1 MNLRHLWAAA
11 GLLLSCLCWAGNA
24 LVARAVADS
33 IPPMSLAFWRWS
45 LALGILLPFVGRA
58 LWQLRAQIRAAGWRL
73 WLVAGLG
80 IASYNSLLY
89 HAAHSTSAIN
99 ITLLNTCLPL
109 ATFLGAGLLLGEWPA
124 RRAWFGMAVAA
135 GGLLLLIGRGEL
147 ATFIALDFYPGDL
160 LMLLAVAAWAL
171 YSLLMRLWGPRFGLP
186 PLPLLG
192 VMILLGLGM
201 MLPFYLFEL
210 ARVGGFTPTAGNL
223 AAIGYTAL
231 FASLLA
237 YLAWNHGLKVL
248 GAARASLF
256 SYLMPVFA
264 ALLAWLLLGEQLAI
278 YHWLGGG
285 LIFAGLLLA
294 TRPVRSS
301 AGLQRSA
308 E

>member
-1 MNLRHLWAAA
+1 MNLSRGWAAV
-11 GLLLSCLCWAGNA
+11 GLMLSCLCWAGNA
-24 LVARAVADS
+24 LVARAVANS

-45 LALGILLPFVGRA
+45 LALAILLPFVGRPLWRQRA
-58 LWQLRAQIRAAGWRL
+58 LVRAAGWRL

-109 ATFLGAGLLLGEWPA
+109 ATFLGAGLLFGEWPA

-135 GGLLLLIGRGEL
+135 FGLLLLIGRGDL
-147 ATFIALDFYPGDL
+147 TTFLALDFYRGDL

-171 YSLLMRLWGPRFGLP
+171 YSLLMRLWGAGFGLA

-192 VMILLGLGM
+192 VMVLFGLIL
-201 MLPFYLFEL
+201 MLPFYLLEL
-210 ARVGGFTPTAGNL
+210 LRVGGFSPTPTSLG
-223 AAIGYTAL
+223 AIGYTAL
-231 FASLLA
+231 FASLVA

-264 ALLAWLLLGEQLAI
+264 ALLAWLLLDERLAF

-285 LIFAGLLLA
+285 LIFAGLLVA
-294 TRPVRSS
+294 TRPARG
-301 AGLQRSA
+301 AARQPGA
-308 E
+308 

>member
-1 MNLRHLWAAA
+1 MNLRHSWAAA
-11 GLLLSCLCWAGNA
+11 GLVLSCLCWAGNA

-33 IPPMSLAFWRWS
+33 IPPMALAFWRWS
-45 LALGILLPFVGRA
+45 LALAILLPFVAGP
-58 LWQLRAQIRAAGWRL
+58 LWQQRAVVRAAGWRL

-109 ATFLGAGLLLGEWPA
+109 ATFLGAGVLLGEWPA
-124 RRAWFGMAVAA
+124 RRAWFGMALAA
-135 GGLLLLIGRGEL
+135 CGLLLLIGRGDL
-147 ATFIALDFYPGDL
+147 ATFRALDFYRGDL
-160 LMLLAVAAWAL
+160 LMLLAVLAWAL
-171 YSLLMRLWGPRFGLP
+171 YSLLMRLWAPRLALP
-186 PLPLLG
+186 PLALLG
-192 VMILLGLGM
+192 VMILFGLLL
-201 MLPFYLFEL
+201 MLPLYLLEL
-210 ARVGGFTPTAGNL
+210 IRSGGFMVTPLNV

-237 YLAWNHGLKVL
+237 YLSWNHGLKVL

-264 ALLAWLLLGEQLAI
+264 ALLGWLLLGERLAF
-278 YHWLGGG
+278 YHWLGGA

-294 TRPVRSS
+294 TRPAVTKTVASS
-301 AGLQRSA
+301 
-308 E
+308 

>member
-1 MNLRHLWAAA
+1 MNLRHGWAAG
-11 GLLLSCLCWAGNA
+11 GLVLSCLCWAGNA

-33 IPPMSLAFWRWS
+33 IPPMALAFWRWS
-45 LALGILLPFVGRA
+45 LALAILLPFVAPA
-58 LWQLRAQIRAAGWRL
+58 LWRQRAVVRAAGWRL

-147 ATFIALDFYPGDL
+147 ATFLALDFYRGDL
-160 LMLLAVAAWAL
+160 IMLLAVAAWAL
-171 YSLLMRLWGPRFGLP
+171 YSLLMRLWGARLGLA

-192 VMILLGLGM
+192 VMILFGLAL
-201 MLPFYLFEL
+201 MLPFYLAEL
-210 ARVGGFTPTAGNL
+210 VRVGGFAPTPATLG
-223 AAIGYTAL
+223 AIGYTAL

-237 YLAWNHGLKVL
+237 YLTWNHGLKVL

-264 ALLAWLLLGEQLAI
+264 ALLAWLLLDERLAF
-278 YHWLGGG
+278 YHWLGGA

-294 TRPVRSS
+294 TLPAPSV
-301 AGLQRSA
+301 QRSG

>member
-1 MNLRHLWAAA
+1 MNLRHGWAAG
-11 GLLLSCLCWAGNA
+11 GLVLSCLCWAGNA

-33 IPPMSLAFWRWS
+33 IPPMALAFWRWS
-45 LALGILLPFVGRA
+45 LALAILLPFVAPA
-58 LWQLRAQIRAAGWRL
+58 LWRQRAVVRAAGWRL

-147 ATFIALDFYPGDL
+147 ATFLALDFYRGDL
-160 LMLLAVAAWAL
+160 IMLLAVAAWAL
-171 YSLLMRLWGPRFGLP
+171 YSLLMRLWGARLGLA

-192 VMILLGLGM
+192 VMILFGLAL
-201 MLPFYLFEL
+201 MLPFYLAEL
-210 ARVGGFTPTAGNL
+210 VRVGGFAPTPATLG
-223 AAIGYTAL
+223 AIGYTAL

-237 YLAWNHGLKVL
+237 YLTWNHGLKVL

-264 ALLAWLLLGEQLAI
+264 ALLAWLLLDERLAF
-278 YHWLGGG
+278 YHWLGGA

-294 TRPVRSS
+294 TRPAPSV
-301 AGLQRSA
+301 QRSG

>member
-1 MNLRHLWAAA
+1 MPRHTLWAAA
-11 GLLLSCLCWAGNA
+11 GLLLACLCWAGNA

-33 IPPMSLAFWRWS
+33 IPPMSLAFGRWS
-45 LALGILLPFVGRA
+45 LALALLLPFVGRT
-58 LWQLRAQIRAAGWRL
+58 LWQRRAALRRAGWRL
-73 WLVAGLG
+73 WVVSGLG

-124 RRAWFGMAVAA
+124 RRAWLGMALAA
-135 GGLLLLIGRGEL
+135 CGLLLLIGRGEL
-147 ATFIALDFYPGDL
+147 ATFLTLDFYRGDL
-160 LMLLAVAAWAL
+160 IMLLAVVVWAL
-171 YSLLMRLWGPRFGLP
+171 YSLLMRLWAPRLELP
-186 PLPLLG
+186 ALPLLG
-192 VMILLGLGM
+192 AMILYGLLL
-201 MLPFYLFEL
+201 MLPFYLLEL
-210 ARVGGFTPTAGNL
+210 ALVGGFTPTPETLG
-223 AAIGYTAL
+223 AIAYTAL

-264 ALLAWLLLGEQLAI
+264 ALLAWLLLGEGLAF
-278 YHWLGGG
+278 YHWLGGA

-294 TRPVRSS
+294 TRPPP
-301 AGLQRSA
+301 AQRSG

>member
-1 MNLRHLWAAA
+1 MNLRHSWAAA
-11 GLLLSCLCWAGNA
+11 GLVLSSLCWAGNA

-33 IPPMSLAFWRWS
+33 IPPMALAFWRWS
-45 LALGILLPFVGRA
+45 LALAILLPFIAGP
-58 LWQLRAQIRAAGWRL
+58 LWQQRAAVRGAGWRL

-109 ATFLGAGLLLGEWPA
+109 ATFLGAGVLLGQWPA
-124 RRAWFGMAVAA
+124 QRAWFGMALAA
-135 GGLLLLIGRGEL
+135 CGLLLLIGRGDL
-147 ATFIALDFYPGDL
+147 ATFRSLDFYRGDL
-160 LMLLAVAAWAL
+160 LMLLAVVAWAL
-171 YSLLMRLWGPRFGLP
+171 YSLLIRLWAPRLALP
-186 PLPLLG
+186 PLALLG
-192 VMILLGLGM
+192 VMILFGLLL
-201 MLPFYLFEL
+201 MLPLYLLEL
-210 ARVGGFTPTAGNL
+210 TRVGGFMVTPRNV

-237 YLAWNHGLKVL
+237 YLSWNHGLKVL

-264 ALLAWLLLGEQLAI
+264 ALLGWLLLGEQLAF
-278 YHWLGGG
+278 YHWLGGA

-294 TRPVRSS
+294 TRPVVANGR
-301 AGLQRSA
+301 A
-308 E
+308 

>member
-1 MNLRHLWAAA
+1 MNQSRGWAAA
-11 GLLLSCLCWAGNA
+11 GLMLSCLCWAGNA
-24 LVARAVADS
+24 LVARAVANS

-45 LALGILLPFVGRA
+45 LALTILLPFVGRP
-58 LWQLRAQIRAAGWRL
+58 LWHQRAQIRAAGWRL

-124 RRAWFGMAVAA
+124 RRAWFGMTVAA
-135 GGLLLLIGRGEL
+135 CGLLLLIGRGDL
-147 ATFIALDFYPGDL
+147 ATFLALDFYRGDL
-160 LMLLAVAAWAL
+160 LMLLAVVAWAL
-171 YSLLMRLWGPRFGLP
+171 YSLLMRLWGARFGLP

-192 VMILLGLGM
+192 VMILFGLFL
-201 MLPFYLFEL
+201 MLPVYLLEL
-210 ARVGGFTPTAGNL
+210 LRTGGFSPTPANL

-231 FASLLA
+231 FASLVA

-264 ALLAWLLLGEQLAI
+264 ALLAWLLLDERLAF

-294 TRPVRSS
+294 TRPARG
-301 AGLQRSA
+301 AARQPIR
-308 E
+308 

>member
-1 MNLRHLWAAA
+1 MNLSRGWAAA
-11 GLLLSCLCWAGNA
+11 GLMLSCLCWAGNA
-24 LVARAVADS
+24 LVARAVANS

-45 LALGILLPFVGRA
+45 LALAILLPFVGRP
-58 LWQLRAQIRAAGWRL
+58 LWRQRSQIRAAGWRL

-135 GGLLLLIGRGEL
+135 GGLLLLIGRGDL
-147 ATFIALDFYPGDL
+147 ATFLALDFYRGDL

-171 YSLLMRLWGPRFGLP
+171 YSLLMRLWGARFGLP

-192 VMILLGLGM
+192 VMILFGLFL
-201 MLPFYLFEL
+201 MLPIYLLEL
-210 ARVGGFTPTAGNL
+210 LRVGGFSPTPANL

-231 FASLLA
+231 FASLVA

-256 SYLMPVFA
+256 TYLMPVFA
-264 ALLAWLLLGEQLAI
+264 ALLAWLLLDERLAF

-294 TRPVRSS
+294 TRPARGVAR
-301 AGLQRSA
+301 QPIR
-308 E
+308 

>member
-1 MNLRHLWAAA
+1 MNLRHLWASA
-11 GLLLSCLCWAGNA
+11 GLVLSCLCWAGNA
-24 LVARAVADS
+24 LVARAVAGS
-33 IPPMSLAFWRWS
+33 VPPMSLAFWRWS
-45 LALGILLPFVGRA
+45 LALAILLPFVGRT
-58 LWQLRAQIRAAGWRL
+58 LWQQRAAVRAAGWRL

-124 RRAWFGMAVAA
+124 RRAWFGMTVAA
-135 GGLLLLIGRGEL
+135 GGLLLLIGRGDP
-147 ATFIALDFYPGDL
+147 ATFLALDFYRGDL
-160 LMLLAVAAWAL
+160 LMLLAVLAWAL
-171 YSLLMRLWGPRFGLP
+171 YSLLMRLWAPRLALP
-186 PLPLLG
+186 PLALLG
-192 VMILLGLGM
+192 VMILFGLLL
-201 MLPFYLFEL
+201 MLPFYLLEL
-210 ARVGGFTPTAGNL
+210 AGSGGFVPTPATLG
-223 AAIGYTAL
+223 AIGYTAL

-237 YLAWNHGLKVL
+237 YLSWNHGLKVL

-264 ALLAWLLLGEQLAI
+264 ALLGWLLLDERLAF

-294 TRPVRSS
+294 TRPAPARG
-301 AGLQRSA
+301 AA
-308 E
+308 

>member
-1 MNLRHLWAAA
+1 MNLRHGWAVA
-11 GLLLSCLCWAGNA
+11 GLVLSCLCWAGNA

-45 LALGILLPFVGRA
+45 LALLLLLPFVGRS
-58 LWQLRAQIRAAGWRL
+58 LWRLRSQIRAAGWRL
-73 WLVAGLG
+73 WVVAGLG

-109 ATFLGAGLLLGEWPA
+109 ATFLGAGVLLGEWPA

-135 GGLLLLIGRGEL
+135 FGLLLLIGRGDL
-147 ATFIALDFYPGDL
+147 ATFLALDFYRGDL
-160 LMLLAVAAWAL
+160 IMLLAVLVWAL
-171 YSLLMRLWGPRFGLP
+171 YSLLMRQWGARLGLP

-192 VMILLGLGM
+192 IMVLFGLVL
-201 MLPFYLFEL
+201 MLPFYLYEL
-210 ARVGGFTPTAGNL
+210 LHIGGFTPSPASL

-231 FASLLA
+231 FASLVA
-237 YLAWNHGLKVL
+237 YLSWNHGLKVL

-264 ALLAWLLLGEQLAI
+264 ALLAWLLLDEQLAS
-278 YHWLGGG
+278 YHWLGGA
-285 LIFAGLLLA
+285 LIFSGLLLA
-294 TRPVRSS
+294 TRPDSRP
-301 AGLQRSA
+301 A
-308 E
+308 

>member
-1 MNLRHLWAAA
+1 MNLRHVWAGA
-11 GLLLSCLCWAGNA
+11 GLMLACLCWAGNA
-24 LVARAVADS
+24 LVARAVAETV
-33 IPPMSLAFWRWS
+33 PPMALAFWRWS
-45 LALGILLPFVGRA
+45 LALAILLPFVGRH
-58 LWQLRAQIRAAGWRL
+58 LWRERAAVRAAGWRL

-124 RRAWFGMAVAA
+124 RRAWFGMTVAA
-135 GGLLLLIGRGEL
+135 FGLLLLIGRGEL
-147 ATFIALDFYPGDL
+147 ATFLALDFYRGDL

-171 YSLLMRLWGPRFGLP
+171 YSLLMRLWAPRLALP

-192 VMILLGLGM
+192 VMILFGLLL

-210 ARVGGFTPTAGNL
+210 AHVGAFQPTPASL

-231 FASLLA
+231 FASLFA

-248 GAARASLF
+248 GAARASLS
-256 SYLMPVFA
+256 SYLMPVFT
-264 ALLAWLLLGEQLAI
+264 ALLGWLLLDERLAF
-278 YHWLGGG
+278 YHWLGGA

-294 TRPVRSS
+294 TRPAK
-301 AGLQRSA
+301 AGA
-308 E
+308 